1 MIEYICVSITHK
13 SFNLVGKTIFRGNFS
28 KDGKTSFG
36 CYPSPKSE
44 RNDKGKKELKWI
56 EFKEKEN
63 KEIWRRECKNVS
75 KELNENDKF
84 SLVINLR
91 DGYYNVNYNG
101 MDCDFKI
108 YYQHWAIQYIVVFPE
123 EFVPHCN
130 VGKGND
136 RDSEECYL
144 ENCFI
149 AADLVKA
156 NGSLGDAVI
165 DNTLST
171 FGCGDCPTD
180 KIPCRTCKVK
190 AGTCND
196 VRFLNSAHY
205 CWNIS
210 NQIEICDLAIYTDIC
225 YYVVDKEHT
234 GFNELFY

>member
-108 YYQHWAIQYIVVFPE
+108 YYQHWAIQYIVVSRKF
-123 EFVPHCN
+123 
-130 VGKGND
+130 
-136 RDSEECYL
+136 
-144 ENCFI
+144 
-149 AADLVKA
+149 
-156 NGSLGDAVI
+156 
-165 DNTLST
+165 
-171 FGCGDCPTD
+171 
-180 KIPCRTCKVK
+180 
-190 AGTCND
+190 
-196 VRFLNSAHY
+196 
-205 CWNIS
+205 
-210 NQIEICDLAIYTDIC
+210 
-225 YYVVDKEHT
+225 
-234 GFNELFY
+234 